1 MSNSD
6 SFIDEVNEELQRDRL
21 YTLLRKYGWI
31 AVLLVILVVGGAAFN
46 EWQKA
51 KTQAAARALGDKITT
66 ALEIDDPV
74 QQAAAL
80 EAISEDGE
88 AEALVAFLAAGASPD
103 ATNAAELRQIA
114 ENQAYP
120 RIYRDMAALKLA
132 VSGGLS
138 AEERAT
144 LLQPLTTAGAPYRV
158 LAEEQLALIDVEK
171 GEIDAAITR
180 LRALLQDDEASQPLR
195 QRAMQLIVALGETP
209 VTQ

>member
-1 MSNSD
+1 MSNPD
-6 SFIDEVNEELQRDRL
+6 SFIDEVNEELKRDRVN
-21 YTLLRKYGWI
+21 TLLRKYGWI
-31 AVLLVILVVGGAAFN
+31 AVLLVILTVGGAAFV

-51 KTQAAARALGDKITT
+51 KNRDAAQALGDKITS
-66 ALEIDDPV
+66 ALEIDDPA

-80 EAISEDGE
+80 EAIS
-88 AEALVAFLAAGASPD
+88 AENDAAALVAFLAAGASPD

-114 ENQAYP
+114 DNQAYP

-132 VSGGLS
+132 GSGDLS
-138 AEERAT
+138 VDDRMS

-171 GEIDAAITR
+171 GETDAAIAR
-180 LRALLQDDEASQPLR
+180 LQALLQDDEASQPLR